1 MGFFHKKKQN
11 TDIVLSDG
19 IVMKQPLQM
28 ETSSWLRNCMV
39 KSLLVFSVVFGSI
52 GCFLSSFEMDYYI
65 ILTAG
70 ILFAMALLFTTIY
83 YRGWIMDVV
92 YIVFLFI
99 FFFAVQAFWTYI
111 NSGYYLLI
119 NRVLSTVE
127 DYFELPGMQYY
138 EIAAKNEVLAVSVV
152 VIFIGTVM
160 MIVANV
166 IISRTMNVWFLLIM
180 TGLLW
185 ILPMYFRLEADAFY
199 VILMLTG
206 YIAVWSIR
214 SSGAYGMDRKHRD
227 YKWKDKRGKQLRI
240 WYVQDAATM
249 LEGMGIFAVA
259 VLLLYGLASMI
270 GQKDTFSIRYRQN
283 PYKEESEVLAQELTS
298 KGFSIFNRYEAVGGV
313 AKGQLGGVG
322 SVRPDYQ
329 TDLIVTFA
337 PYSYEPVYLKAYT
350 GIDYVSGDFTWR
362 TNELPLMDNDLI
374 IEDTPYGDVKSPG
387 SDYEAGLCKA
397 SERGARGS
405 MWIQNTGADVDS
417 PYAPYHTPA
426 LDMAALASSVM
437 KTTEDE
443 DDSDLGVMYT
453 DLSIITGGI
462 AQNETMSYTFYPP
475 VNEAE
480 LRRKAETLSEEEE
493 QERLAHLQQAEEWY
507 LNVPEEC
514 YAAVAEASQ
523 AAGIRPGDTQEEIVQ
538 KVKDYFEAEFQ
549 YTTRP
554 GRSPR
559 SEDFVTHF
567 LREKK
572 GYCTYFATAAAML
585 YRYNGIPTRYIEG
598 YVITYED
605 IMMSDLNEELDYKD
619 FYQGFSPLGE
629 TGVVE
634 VEVTDARAHAWVE
647 VFDPYLGWM
656 PEEVT
661 TAAVAPDEDLESFW
675 DIFGDDPSG
684 NEEGELGDGFNLGNM
699 DWNLDDIRGI
709 WIGLLAVLCLL
720 GLFTAG
726 RKGYRNW
733 KLYQSW
739 HTESM
744 NENVLAYYHII
755 SERLRGKDSAYAQC
769 PTYQR
774 QLQYIAVHCEEWN
787 WDAGYMAKLLE
798 RACYSRNG
806 ISDFDCRR
814 LMIELTDIEKKV
826 KKWKH

>member
-259 VLLLYGLASMI
+259 VLLLYGLASVTGRI
-270 GQKDTFSIRYRQN
+270 LIRKN
-283 PYKEESEVLAQELTS
+283 
-298 KGFSIFNRYEAVGGV
+298 
-313 AKGQLGGVG
+313 
-322 SVRPDYQ
+322 
-329 TDLIVTFA
+329 
-337 PYSYEPVYLKAYT
+337 
-350 GIDYVSGDFTWR
+350 
-362 TNELPLMDNDLI
+362 
-374 IEDTPYGDVKSPG
+374 
-387 SDYEAGLCKA
+387 
-397 SERGARGS
+397 
-405 MWIQNTGADVDS
+405 
-417 PYAPYHTPA
+417 
-426 LDMAALASSVM
+426 
-437 KTTEDE
+437 
-443 DDSDLGVMYT
+443 
-453 DLSIITGGI
+453 
-462 AQNETMSYTFYPP
+462 
-475 VNEAE
+475 
-480 LRRKAETLSEEEE
+480 LRCW
-493 QERLAHLQQAEEWY
+493 H
-507 LNVPEEC
+507 
-514 YAAVAEASQ
+514 
-523 AAGIRPGDTQEEIVQ
+523 
-538 KVKDYFEAEFQ
+538 
-549 YTTRP
+549 
-554 GRSPR
+554 
-559 SEDFVTHF
+559 
-567 LREKK
+567 
-572 GYCTYFATAAAML
+572 
-585 YRYNGIPTRYIEG
+585 
-598 YVITYED
+598 
-605 IMMSDLNEELDYKD
+605 
-619 FYQGFSPLGE
+619 
-629 TGVVE
+629 
-634 VEVTDARAHAWVE
+634 
-647 VFDPYLGWM
+647 
-656 PEEVT
+656 
-661 TAAVAPDEDLESFW
+661 
-675 DIFGDDPSG
+675 
-684 NEEGELGDGFNLGNM
+684 
-699 DWNLDDIRGI
+699 
-709 WIGLLAVLCLL
+709 
-720 GLFTAG
+720 
-726 RKGYRNW
+726 RN
-733 KLYQSW
+733 
-739 HTESM
+739 
-744 NENVLAYYHII
+744 
-755 SERLRGKDSAYAQC
+755 
-769 PTYQR
+769 
-774 QLQYIAVHCEEWN
+774 
-787 WDAGYMAKLLE
+787 
-798 RACYSRNG
+798 
-806 ISDFDCRR
+806 
-814 LMIELTDIEKKV
+814 
-826 KKWKH
+826 